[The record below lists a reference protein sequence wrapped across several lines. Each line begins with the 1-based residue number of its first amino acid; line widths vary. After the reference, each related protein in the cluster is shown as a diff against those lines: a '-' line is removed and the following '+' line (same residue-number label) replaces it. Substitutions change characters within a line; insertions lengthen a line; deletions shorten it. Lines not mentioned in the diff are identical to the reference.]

1 MKQYKITSADLQL
14 DNDTTNDC
22 YLDPNDPVH
31 ELKITSYLGGLG
43 SSARL
48 EEYRLK
54 KHFDQYP
61 VYPEDDGT
69 DRPRNPYS
77 PV

>member
-1 MKQYKITSADLQL
+1 MLNVLSVAQMQPS
-14 DNDTTNDC
+14 N
-22 YLDPNDPVH
+22 PND
-31 ELKITSYLGGLG
+31 
-43 SSARL
+43 
-48 EEYRLK
+48 
-54 KHFDQYP
+54 YP